1 VHYSNRSSSTRHDNR
16 FLGRDP
22 LPGPLLGVR
31 VIDLAAPL
39 AWYGT
44 KLLADLGADVIRIE
58 PPSGDPARRRA
69 PLVTNGPALGES
81 LAFWHF
87 NTSKRSE
94 RVDLTTEAGRR
105 RLRALAREADIVVD
119 TSLPHERAAG
129 GIDYPALS
137 AKNPGLVYVSAT
149 PFGTTGPTSDWRA
162 NDLILQAMGGL
173 MFLAGMPTSPPSQL
187 GGNQAEYL
195 TGVLAAC
202 GALLGL
208 AARAHSGQGQ
218 FIEVIGQTAVALD
231 AENALPYWD
240 FERWVRPR
248 LGVDNYLLTRQ
259 VFPCKDG
266 WVVFSIGNRWRT
278 FRRWLEQA
286 GLLTEEL
293 AGPEW
298 ESAEYRKTHAKPI
311 ERACEALCAS
321 FTCDEIYRL
330 GQEARVGVA
339 PVRRIDDLFAD
350 PQLAARGFWQRV
362 PHPELEQDVTYPGP
376 PFRLSATPW
385 RIARRPPLPGEHT
398 GEGWLPRSPLT
409 TPTTGHG
416 RRLPLDGVRII
427 DLSWVAAAPLATR
440 LLALFGAEVI
450 RIETATRPDS
460 SRRLSTARPPGND
473 SLNASGMWNNLNP
486 GKASI
491 ALDLTKPEAVRL
503 LERLIQTADVLV
515 DNFGVDPYPKW
526 GLTPSRLRE
535 LRPDLIIA
543 RASVMGRSGPR
554 QHYIGLGY
562 TIGAAAGHHSI
573 TGFPGDPPAGAGIA
587 HPDYSCNP
595 YHLALGILA
604 ALHVRRQTG
613 LGQTVDLAQHES
625 TVCWVGVEAMDYAMN
640 GAIAGPC
647 ANRSPDAAPHGAY
660 PAQGDDAWVAIAC
673 RDDTEFRAFAR
684 AIGQPDLAAD
694 PRFRTLAD
702 RKANEDALDQIV
714 ANWTRAQPARAVAEQ
729 LQAAGVT
736 AGPVQCHRDLVESDP
751 QMRWLGHYLRVEHQ
765 EVGIRLADGPPLR
778 LHTTPG
784 RIDRP
789 APLLGE
795 DTERLLRD
803 LLGLSDEEIVAGFV
817 NGWFQ

>member
-1 VHYSNRSSSTRHDNR
+1 MHYSKKSRSPRPDRRPHRHQ
-16 FLGRDP
+16 P
-22 LPGPLLGVR
+22 LPGPLVGIR
-31 VIDLAAPL
+31 VLDLAGPL

-69 PLVTNGPALGES
+69 PLVATGPAKGES

-94 RVDLTTEAGRR
+94 CLDLTSEAGRR
-105 RLRALAREADIVVD
+105 RLRALAREADVVVD
-119 TSLPHERAAG
+119 TSLPHERAAQG
-129 GIDYPALS
+129 LGYVALS
-137 AKNPGLVYVSAT
+137 AENPGVVVVSAT
-149 PFGTTGPTSDWRA
+149 PFGATGPTSGWRA

-187 GGNQAEYL
+187 GGNQAEYQ

-208 AARAHSGQGQ
+208 AARAHSGHGQ
-218 FIEVIGQTAVALD
+218 FVEVIGQVAVALD
-231 AENALPYWD
+231 AENALPLWD
-240 FERWVRPR
+240 FDRWVRPR
-248 LGVDNYLLTRQ
+248 LGVENYLLTRQ
-259 VFPCKDG
+259 LFPCKDG

-278 FRRWLEQA
+278 FRGWLEQS

-298 ESAEYRKTHAKPI
+298 ESAEYRKTHAKAI
-311 ERACEALCAS
+311 ERACEALCES
-321 FTCDEIYRL
+321 MTGDQIYRL
-330 GQEARVGVA
+330 GQDARVGVA

-362 PHPELEQDVTYPGP
+362 PHPDVEHDVTYPGP
-376 PFRLSATPW
+376 PVRLSATPW
-385 RIARRPPLPGEHT
+385 RIARRPPRPGEHT
-398 GEGWLPRSPLT
+398 GEGWRPRTPPPAPPARSPA
-409 TPTTGHG
+409 
-416 RRLPLDGVRII
+416 RLPLADVRVI

-460 SRRLSTARPPGND
+460 SRRLPTARPPGND

-491 ALDLTKPEAVRL
+491 ALDLSKSEAVQV
-503 LERLIQTADVLV
+503 LERLIRTADVLV
-515 DNFGVDPYPKW
+515 DNFGVDPFPKW
-526 GLTPSRLRE
+526 GLTLRRLRE

-543 RASVMGRSGPR
+543 RASVMGRTGPR

-573 TGFPGDPPAGAGIA
+573 TGFPNDPPTGAGIA

-604 ALHVRRQTG
+604 ALHYRRQTG
-613 LGQTVDLAQHES
+613 LGQTVELAQHES

-660 PAQGDDAWVAIAC
+660 PARGDDAWVAVAC
-673 RDDTEFRAFAR
+673 QTDAEFVALAL
-684 AIGQPDLAAD
+684 AIGRPDLAID

-702 RKANEDALDQIV
+702 RKANEEALDHII
-714 ANWTRAQPARAVAEQ
+714 ADWTRTQPARAVAEL
-729 LQAAGVT
+729 LQRVGVT
-736 AGPVQCHRDLVESDP
+736 AGPVQCHRDLVERDP
-751 QMRWLGHYLRVEHQ
+751 QMQWLGHYLRVEHE
-765 EVGIRLADGPPLR
+765 EVGLRLTDGPPIR

-784 RIDRP
+784 RIQRP

-795 DTERLLRD
+795 DTEPLFRD
-803 LLGLSDEEIVAGFV
+803 LLGLSDDEIDAGFV